1 MGFNQSWEAKLAQS
15 RVADFSS
22 DARLGAYQRMLPPL
36 EESVKDT
43 SVLANGNSGK
53 TDGLG
58 AHVKDEVRFTA
69 IPTHLPDH

>member
-1 MGFNQSWEAKLAQS
+1 M
-15 RVADFSS
+15 ADFSS

-69 IPTHLPDH
+69 IPTLSS